1 MSECIKTEGIK
12 NLKVYLDSLDS
23 IGDIENVII
32 NMRANKEI
40 YIEERENNIW
50 IYL

>member
-23 IGDIENVII
+23 ISDIENVII
-32 NMRANKEI
+32 VPHKNVDFDAI
-40 YIEERENNIW
+40 ASAVDFLY
-50 IYL
+50 